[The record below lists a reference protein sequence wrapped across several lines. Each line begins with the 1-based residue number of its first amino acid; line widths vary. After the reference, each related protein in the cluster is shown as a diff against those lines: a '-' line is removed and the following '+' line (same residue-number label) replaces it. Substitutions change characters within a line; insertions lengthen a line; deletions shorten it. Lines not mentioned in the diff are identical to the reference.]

1 MAEAFGFG
9 TDEDGYIQ
17 FMKVYTE
24 YQVTDF
30 ESYKEL
36 FKTLHMIAL
45 ENPGVMPILVLN
57 DEQD

>member
-1 MAEAFGFG
+1 
-9 TDEDGYIQ
+9 
-17 FMKVYTE
+17 MKVYTE
-24 YQVTDF
+24 FQVTDF

-36 FKTLHMIAL
+36 FKTLHMVAL